1 MQIMAELYGGKKN
14 VPYDQKVVTN
24 YMATLVK
31 EPFKD
36 IPKLLDHFEKL
47 KEEDPRFYYKF
58 NLDELSRV
66 EMLFWVDGAA
76 RDAYKL
82 YNDCISFDTT
92 YLTNFYKMPCA
103 PFIGINRNGQSIQ
116 FGYGFVRNERIA
128 DFVWL
133 FEKFLDAMD
142 GLHPVNII
150 TDQDGTMR
158 SAILT
163 LLLHT
168 IHRNCRWHIMQKVQ
182 ERLGPFIS
190 KMDELRKEF
199 NELIDYSVTVEE
211 FETNWAATVVKH
223 DVADNQH
230 ILDVYDLREHSVHV
244 YFKDQFFPFL

>member
-1 MQIMAELYGGKKN
+1 
-14 VPYDQKVVTN
+14 VSN
-24 YMATLVK
+24 YTATLVK

-58 NLDELSRV
+58 NLDDLSRV
-66 EMLFWVDGAA
+66 ERLLWVDGAA

-82 YNDCISFDTT
+82 YNDYISFDTT
-92 YLTNFYKMPCA
+92 YLTKFYKMPCA
-103 PFIGINRNGQSIQ
+103 LFIGINRNGQSIQ
-116 FGYGFVRNERIA
+116 FGCGFVRNERIA

-150 TDQDGTMR
+150 THQDGAMR

-168 IHRNCRWHIMQKVQ
+168 VHRNCHWHIMQKCKNGLVRSYQ
-182 ERLGPFIS
+182 KRIS
-190 KMDELRKEF
+190 CAKNSM
-199 NELIDYSVTVEE
+199 N
-211 FETNWAATVVKH
+211 
-223 DVADNQH
+223 
-230 ILDVYDLREHSVHV
+230 
-244 YFKDQFFPFL
+244 